1 MKVLWASGCCC
12 AWPLGLTISSLKVK
26 GLWPKGSRISRTV
39 SKTYSMHSLNG
50 HNCDVICEML
60 DCSHR
65 AILVFT
71 MNEGLVGDG
80 HFMLRTIEN

>member
-1 MKVLWASGCCC
+1 
-12 AWPLGLTISSLKVK
+12 
-26 GLWPKGSRISRTV
+26 
-39 SKTYSMHSLNG
+39 MHSLNG